1 MNRGRIEQAL
11 EQAMEAQLRVYA
23 FVPILLAALY
33 FLSAS
38 IEKNTDLVRSITF
51 SAGIVV
57 SLLII
62 AGVIMRAGQLAWRT
76 KVIAYIVP
84 LLPAALLSYFALGT
98 YAAAYVGVYLT
109 LMVASLALNKRYLWS
124 IASIATI
131 GTLVISFTHYQGL
144 DAGTL
149 PPHLETVWDDSMR
162 MTFTA
167 FVYLLGLLLGVFLLL
182 PPVKALS
189 QISDEQ
195 AALNRQVSMLELGV
209 NSSKTALFTR
219 LSGFTVE
226 LDQDN
231 RLCNLSLEAQN
242 QLKEQTDDPKPY
254 GETKLATVK
263 VLPELIDAARTTG
276 STYTATLEP
285 GLISRQA
292 CKLTVTPYLTNQG
305 SQHLILT
312 AASTLTQHVESTPL
326 LAQAL
331 SQYLT
336 STQEISGELT
346 FIGYRCCESAE
357 QRDEFKGVNVALK
370 RMIDQSGAFSYQFLG
385 QGSIGGYLAA
395 LHLNRAGQE
404 AFRVM
409 LKHLHQVRSKTD
421 TPLSLVLLQQHITP
435 SEFHLVAAQALK
447 LKAYLESHNR
457 PEFFE
462 APQDIN
468 AKWSRGER
476 DRLKQGLI
484 NNDIGWSIVD
494 TVNSR
499 DDLPPVKELKLLWRD
514 KTQPE
519 KKAEELIIAL
529 ENLGLSN
536 ALARIH
542 STQLLPMIKLGQ
554 DRSSVDNIALL
565 VPEKILLNLANFSA
579 MSSLLMDSDI
589 VPERLWL
596 RIHESSASQL
606 TPEHWQKLE
615 DLKSKGFRF
624 ALGEVGAGDTDIKL
638 LAHPLFDMAHF
649 SRAMTKAAA
658 ESTRAS
664 VIFEAGLEIAQSL
677 KLSTMAK
684 AVNEPLYLN
693 YLKASGVDYIDIA

>member
-1 MNRGRIEQAL
+1 MNRGRIGQAL
-11 EQAMEAQLRVYA
+11 EQAMDAQLRVYA

-33 FLSAS
+33 FMSAS
-38 IEKNTDLVRSITF
+38 IGKSSDTISSITF
-51 SAGIVV
+51 SAGIVL
-57 SLLII
+57 SILGL
-62 AGVIMRAGQLAWRT
+62 AAVIMRARRLAWRT
-76 KVIAYIVP
+76 KVIAYIAP
-84 LLPAALLSYFALGT
+84 MLPAALLSYLALGT

-109 LMVASLALNKRYLWS
+109 LMIASLAFNKRYLWS

-149 PPHLETVWDDSMR
+149 PPNLETMWDDSMR
-162 MTFTA
+162 ITFTA
-167 FVYLLGLLLGVFLLL
+167 FVYLLGLLLGVFFLL
-182 PPVKALS
+182 PPAKALS

-195 AALNRQVSMLELGV
+195 AALNRQVSMHQLGV
-209 NSSKTALFTR
+209 NSSKTALFR
-219 LSGFTVE
+219 LLSGFTAE

-242 QLKEQTDDPKPY
+242 QLDEHVSGLKSY

-276 STYTATLEP
+276 SSYSATLEP
-285 GLISRQA
+285 GLISKQA

-312 AASTLTQHVESTPL
+312 TASTLTQHVESTPL

-370 RMIDQSGAFSYQFLG
+370 RLIDQSGAFSYRFLG
-385 QGSIGGYLAA
+385 QHSIGGYLAA

-409 LKHLHQVRSKTD
+409 LKHLHQDRSKTGK
-421 TPLSLVLLQQHITP
+421 PLSLVLLQQHIVP
-435 SEFHLVAAQALK
+435 SEFHLATAQALK
-447 LKAYLESHNR
+447 LKAFLESHNQ

-462 APQDIN
+462 VPQDAN
-468 AKWSRGER
+468 AIWSSGER

-484 NNDIGWSIVD
+484 NNDIRWSIVD

-499 DDLPPVKELKLLWRD
+499 DDLPPIKELKLLWND

-519 KKAEELIIAL
+519 KTAEELIIAL

-554 DRSSVDNIALL
+554 DRSLVDNVALL
-565 VPEKILLNLANFSA
+565 IPEKILLNLANFSA
-579 MSSLLMDSDI
+579 MCSLLMDSDI

-615 DLKSKGFRF
+615 DLKSTGFKF

-677 KLSTMAK
+677 NLATMAK
-684 AVNEPLYLN
+684 AVDEPLYLN